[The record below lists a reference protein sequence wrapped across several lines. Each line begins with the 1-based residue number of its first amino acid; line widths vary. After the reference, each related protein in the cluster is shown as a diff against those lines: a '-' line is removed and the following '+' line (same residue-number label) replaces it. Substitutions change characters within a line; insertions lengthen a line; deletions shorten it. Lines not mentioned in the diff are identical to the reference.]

1 MNEKNHGHFTW
12 NAEDYA
18 DHSTA
23 QYTWARE
30 MIGRLGLR
38 GSESVLDVGC
48 GDGKVTAL
56 IASSLPGGTVT
67 GIDSSASMIAL
78 AEKKFPQSAYP
89 NISFLQA
96 DATRLSFTN
105 RFDLAFSNA
114 ALHWI
119 PDQASV
125 LGGVSAALKPSGRI
139 FFQMGG
145 RGNAKDILECA
156 NRQIREERWRPYFTG
171 FSLPL
176 TFYSPE
182 EYEVLLRAAGFIP
195 KRLELIHKDMT
206 QKGREDYAGWIRTT
220 WLWLTDRIPEHERE
234 IFVSELIDAYLQ
246 EFPEDAEGLIHTRM
260 VRLEVEAV
268 KG

>member
-1 MNEKNHGHFTW
+1 MNEENRGHYTW

-23 QYTWARE
+23 QYTWACE
-30 MIGRLGLR
+30 MIGRLGLS
-38 GSESVLDVGC
+38 GSESVLDIGC

-78 AEKKFPQSAYP
+78 AQNKYP
-89 NISFLQA
+89 ASTYTNISFLQE
-96 DATRLSFTN
+96 DARRLSFKN
-105 RFDLAFSNA
+105 QFDLAFSNA
-114 ALHWI
+114 ALHWV
-119 PDQASV
+119 PDQAAV
-125 LGGVSAALKPSGRI
+125 LRGVTAALKPSGRI

-145 RGNAKDILECA
+145 RGNAQDILDIA
-156 NRQIREERWRPYFTG
+156 NRQIREERWRPYFAG

-182 EYEVLLRAAGFIP
+182 EYEVLLRGAGLVP
-195 KRLELIHKDMT
+195 RRLEMIPKDMT
-206 QKGREDYAGWIRTT
+206 HKGWQEYAGWIRTT
-220 WLWLTDRIPEHERE
+220 WVWLTDRIPHHKRDL
-234 IFVSELIDAYLQ
+234 FVSELIDAYLK

-260 VRLEVEAV
+260 VRLEVEAC